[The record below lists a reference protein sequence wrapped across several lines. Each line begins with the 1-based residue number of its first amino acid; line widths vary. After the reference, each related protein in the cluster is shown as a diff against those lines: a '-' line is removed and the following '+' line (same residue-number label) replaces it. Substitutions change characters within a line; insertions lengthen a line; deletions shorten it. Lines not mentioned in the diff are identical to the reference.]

1 MTVTLSSLLAA
12 VISRVVVSWN
22 HTKLR
27 CVNYL
32 RKRLF
37 ELVHRDQANYY
48 AYLSSDELRQTKSSD
63 TLFIFGSGF
72 SLNAISAREWQH
84 FESADTLSFN
94 QFIRQDFVN
103 LDYYLIREIGGIDH
117 QNTGLSNRAYDH
129 FRERVRGPRF
139 KETVYLLQKDL
150 LGEVSIEV
158 QHRFLLPKGAR
169 IWLYRTF
176 SRKQNALPSNNLD
189 RGVIH
194 TGGTISDAVSWGYG
208 MGYKSIVLVGVDL
221 FDRRYFWLNEDETRV
236 EDTLRAADH
245 TEVHGTAQVVV
256 DLMKRWTE
264 FLKERGVS
272 LTVYNPQSLLA
283 EVMDVYPARG
293 AQPHI

>member
-37 ELVHRDQANYY
+37 ESVHRDQVNYY
-48 AYLSSDELRQTKSSD
+48 AYLSSDELRQPKSSD

-103 LDYYLIREIGGIDH
+103 LD
-117 QNTGLSNRAYDH
+117 
-129 FRERVRGPRF
+129 
-139 KETVYLLQKDL
+139 
-150 LGEVSIEV
+150 
-158 QHRFLLPKGAR
+158 
-169 IWLYRTF
+169 
-176 SRKQNALPSNNLD
+176 
-189 RGVIH
+189 
-194 TGGTISDAVSWGYG
+194 
-208 MGYKSIVLVGVDL
+208 
-221 FDRRYFWLNEDETRV
+221 
-236 EDTLRAADH
+236 
-245 TEVHGTAQVVV
+245 
-256 DLMKRWTE
+256 
-264 FLKERGVS
+264 
-272 LTVYNPQSLLA
+272 
-283 EVMDVYPARG
+283 
-293 AQPHI
+293 

>member
-1 MTVTLSSLLAA
+1 MKVTVSSLRA
-12 VISRVVVSWN
+12 VVTYWVVVFWN
-22 HTKLR
+22 HTKIR
-27 CVNYL
+27 CLNYL

-37 ELVHRDQANYY
+37 ELVHRDHANYY

-72 SLNAISAREWQH
+72 SINAITEREWRQ
-84 FESADTLSFN
+84 FESGDTLSFN

-103 LDYYLIREIGGIDH
+103 LDYYLIREIAGIDH

-129 FRERVRGPRF
+129 FRECVRGPRF
-139 KETVYLLQKDL
+139 TKTVYLLQNDL

-158 QHRFLLPKGAR
+158 QHRFLLPQGSR
-169 IWLYRTF
+169 IWFFRTF
-176 SRKQNALPSNNLD
+176 SRKRSALPSNNLD
-189 RGVIH
+189 KGVIH
-194 TGGTISDAVSWGYG
+194 TGGTLTDAVSFGYAMGYG
-208 MGYKSIVLVGVDL
+208 SIVLVGVDL
-221 FDRRYFWLNEDETRV
+221 YDRRYFWLGEDETRP
-236 EDTLRAADH
+236 EDLARDAAH
-245 TEVHGTAQVVV
+245 TDVHNTARPVV
-256 DLMKRWTE
+256 DLMRQWTE